1 LRRLAIDRSP
11 KPISNGGFD
20 DAIHIKQ
27 EENMSNLNERAMLVT
42 LRISSWAGMMHDKE
56 VTEDVNESYKAAKEA
71 GRYNKRLV
79 ASSFLKGV
87 AQAHSK
93 ARKTHKVLTLPWEY
107 DGTGILASAGYLN
120 YVALM
125 KDCRRQA
132 ETQVKQFLTMRDDY
146 IKDGAVRLGKM
157 FDAED
162 YPSNEEVEA
171 KFGFDVEISAV
182 PDAGD
187 FRVALGD
194 ETVKAVVKG
203 IEKRTNDR
211 LQNAMDDV
219 FRRIEE
225 LVKHMVDKLRAY
237 EPKAGGRQ
245 ETIIRDSI
253 VQNIFE
259 LTRVLPILNI
269 TNDPRI
275 TELEKRLT
283 ADLVA
288 SPVMLRTDAKL
299 RATTISK
306 ADAILRKVQSY
317 MK

>member
-1 LRRLAIDRSP
+1 
-11 KPISNGGFD
+11 
-20 DAIHIKQ
+20 
-27 EENMSNLNERAMLVT
+27 MSNLAERAMLVT
-42 LRISSWAGMMHDKE
+42 LRISSWSGMMLDKE
-56 VTEDVNESYKAAKEA
+56 ITEDVNESYKADKEA

-87 AQAHSK
+87 SQAHTK
-93 ARKTHKVLTLPWEY
+93 ARKTHKLLTLPWED
-107 DGTGILASAGYLN
+107 DGTRILASAGYIN

-125 KDCRRQA
+125 QDCRRKA
-132 ETQVKQFLTMRDDY
+132 EAQIKEFLTMRNDY
-146 IKDGAVRLGKM
+146 IKDGSVRLGKM

-162 YPSNEEVEA
+162 YPSLDEIKE
-171 KFGFDVEISAV
+171 KFDFDVEINSV
-182 PDAGD
+182 PEAND
-187 FRVALGD
+187 FRAKLGND
-194 ETVKAVVKG
+194 ASKAIVKDIET
-203 IEKRTNDR
+203 RTNQR
-211 LQNAMDDV
+211 LQNAMDDI
-219 FRRIEE
+219 FKRIEE
-225 LVKHMVDKLRAY
+225 LVLHMVEKLRAY
-237 EPKAGGRQ
+237 QPQAGKRADS
-245 ETIIRDSI
+245 IIRDSI

-299 RATTISK
+299 RAVTISK
-306 ADAILRKVQSY
+306 ADAILKKVQGY